1 MWFLHDLMDNKCH
14 VIMVW
19 SVLSLHIWKAL
30 SIICQVSI
38 QASMSLCLN
47 FLFCFKVYLSTPAA
61 ILSFENLIYSM
72 FNINKGE
79 FLHTS
84 KKRVVIISLTLSF
97 NLYNPLCKE
106 SPNWEIIFL
115 FSTFLIHLLSLCATL
130 LVLFISRSIPLPIDF
145 LFKHT
150 DLNVK

>member
-1 MWFLHDLMDNKCH
+1 MWFLHDLTDSNCH

-19 SVLSLHIWKAL
+19 SVLSPHIWKAL
-30 SIICQVSI
+30 SILCQVSI

-47 FLFCFKVYLSTPAA
+47 FLFCFKVYLFTLAA
-61 ILSFENLIYSM
+61 IPSFENLIYSM

-79 FLHTS
+79 FVHTS
-84 KKRVVIISLTLSF
+84 KNRVVIISLTLCF
-97 NLYNPLCKE
+97 NLYNRLCKE
-106 SPNWEIIFL
+106 SPKWEIMFL

-130 LVLFISRSIPLPIDF
+130 SVLFLSRSIPWPIDF

-150 DLNVK
+150 YLNVK